1 MKYKVTLSTKHLR
14 LYGKELE
21 VGFKTYETAY
31 NCFLKLVNDNKNSTA
46 KPIITLLEDNNI
58 VCVWRSHNENN

>member
-1 MKYKVTLSTKHLR
+1 MNYKVTLSTKQLR

-21 VGFKTYETAY
+21 VGFKTYESAY
-31 NCFLKLVNDNKNSTA
+31 QCFLALINDNKNSTV

-58 VCVWRSHNENN
+58 VWVWRGKNENN